1 MALARI
7 THAGACLPALSAAHL
22 QRAGFGPI
30 PTYQKVVRKGVSVS
44 DTAEKL
50 VEEARQLIVNAGYH
64 GFSYADLSKRF
75 GIRKASIHHH
85 FPAKVDLAVAVV
97 EQARRAI
104 QAQIAAL
111 ESGTPVAIEQ
121 LAAYTGYWERC
132 ILDRTAPFCIAG
144 VLAAELPSLPPELG
158 VAVRGHFSDLNKWL
172 EHVLMLGV
180 KQGSMSLQN
189 TPAIEAQ
196 NFLAAVYGAMLA
208 ARAFDDP
215 GKFSAIVE
223 ALVHRIRVKSH
234 PGARP
239 KGSRDG
245 NNALGKARK
254 RAKGQ

>member
-1 MALARI
+1 M
-7 THAGACLPALSAAHL
+7 
-22 QRAGFGPI
+22 
-30 PTYQKVVRKGVSVS
+30 S

-50 VEEARQLIVNAGYH
+50 VEEARQLIANGGYH
-64 GFSYADLSKRF
+64 GFSYADLSERF

-85 FPAKVDLAVAVV
+85 FPAKVDLVVAVV

-104 QAQIAAL
+104 QAQIAAV

-132 ILDRTAPFCIAG
+132 ILDQTAPFCIAG
-144 VLAAELPSLPPELG
+144 VLAAELPALPRKVG
-158 VAVRGHFSDLNKWL
+158 VVVRGHFSDLSRWL

-180 KQGSMSLQN
+180 KQGSMRLEN

-196 NFLAAVYGAMLA
+196 NLLAAVYGAMLA

-223 ALVHRIRVKSH
+223 AFVRRIRVEA
-234 PGARP
+234 PRRTRTTV
-239 KGSRDG
+239 SRDRS
-245 NNALGKARK
+245 NVDVRRRK
-254 RAKGQ
+254 RAKEK